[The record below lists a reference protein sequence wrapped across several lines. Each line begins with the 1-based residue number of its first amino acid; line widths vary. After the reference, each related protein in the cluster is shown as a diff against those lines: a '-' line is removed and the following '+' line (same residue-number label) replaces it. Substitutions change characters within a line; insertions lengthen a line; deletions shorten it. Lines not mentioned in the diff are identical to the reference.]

1 MLQLKF
7 VLKRKP
13 KKNIQF
19 IIQANNHATQ
29 NYARFS
35 IFLYKIYLL
44 ESENYKTMRSW
55 YSVRKYRIR
64 ATIIFF

>member
-13 KKNIQF
+13 KKKYLVHYSSKQPCNPELCTVQ
-19 IIQANNHATQ
+19 
-29 NYARFS
+29 Y
-35 IFLYKIYLL
+35 FLYKIYLL